1 MTPAIKQAQK
11 AGIVFKVHEYQHD
24 PNTDAYGLEAAHA
37 LGLQPAQ
44 VFKTLLVCIEGDPKK
59 MAVGIVPVAL
69 FLDLKQMAKALKVKA
84 VEMANSKDAER
95 ITGYIVGGISPL
107 GQKKLLPTVLD
118 ESALGFNCIY
128 VSGGRRG
135 LDIELAPQ
143 DLLQLCGANCSSIA
157 RIR

>member
-1 MTPAIKQAQK
+1 
-11 AGIVFKVHEYQHD
+11 
-24 PNTDAYGLEAAHA
+24 
-37 LGLQPAQ
+37 
-44 VFKTLLVCIEGDPKK
+44 